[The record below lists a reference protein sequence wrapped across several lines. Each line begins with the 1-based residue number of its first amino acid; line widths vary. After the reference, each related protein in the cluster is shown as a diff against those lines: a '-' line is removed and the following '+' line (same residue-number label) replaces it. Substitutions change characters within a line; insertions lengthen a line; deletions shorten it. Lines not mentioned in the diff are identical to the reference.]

1 MRNVIIMIMMLMCIG
16 CKKEPL
22 SPAEYSY
29 WREVARA
36 QRENEEKE
44 SSPEVTHKGG
54 GTYRV
59 DFPDSVFDGYAE
71 IYVMPTE
78 VDLYEQEPNGLMFI
92 PIQFP
97 LSSYEQSP
105 NGTYTVYEDEM
116 ITVFSVY
123 TEDILTVDSIADM
136 INSEMGT
143 IDVSFDDPLFRMD
156 EETRLIFEG
165 KEK

>member
-59 DFPDSVFDGYAE
+59 DFPDSVFDGYVE
-71 IYVMPTE
+71 IYVLPIEAE
-78 VDLYEQEPNGLMFI
+78 VELYEQEPNGIMFI

-97 LSSYEQSP
+97 LSSYEQNP
-105 NGTYTVYEDEM
+105 NGTYTVYEDDTIM
-116 ITVFSVY
+116 VFTVY
-123 TEDILTVDSIADM
+123 TKDLLTVDNVTETFNTDIESIL
-136 INSEMGT
+136 
-143 IDVSFDDPLFRMD
+143 DDPLFRMD